1 MVARSFRYSCR
12 VLVAIETNLSDLWA
26 AFSAL
31 IIFVRRNLVKAEFL
45 EKRAEAGMGGPNIG
59 TFFDLVT
66 AILKQQ
72 RLLSCVSQEH
82 YYKHQRDKN
91 ILEMRS

>member
-45 EKRAEAGMGGPNIG
+45 ENRAEAGMGGPNIG

-66 AILKQQ
+66 AILKQ
-72 RLLSCVSQEH
+72 RLS
-82 YYKHQRDKN
+82 Y
-91 ILEMRS
+91 

>member
-31 IIFVRRNLVKAEFL
+31 MIFVRRNLVKAEFL

-66 AILKQQ
+66 AILKQ
-72 RLLSCVSQEH
+72 RLS
-82 YYKHQRDKN
+82 Y
-91 ILEMRS
+91 